1 MALHDDQL
9 VGGDALLGD
18 IPGLA
23 RPADADAF
31 SLPDRIEGKTDV
43 LADRLSILID
53 DRAGRLRQIAIQE
66 LPERPLADEADPGRV
81 LLGVV
86 RQPGFERYAP
96 DFGLPQAA
104 DREQHARKLLLVQ
117 PMQEISLVLSL
128 VLALQQPEGIF
139 WKINSRI
146 VPGGNRGRAQA
157 QRVIQE
163 RLEL

>member
-53 DRAGRLRQIAIQE
+53 DRAGRLRQITIQE
-66 LPERPLADEADPGRV
+66 LPERPLADEANPGRV

-86 RQPGFERYAP
+86 RQAGFLGDATHLR
-96 DFGLPQAA
+96 
-104 DREQHARKLLLVQ
+104 LL
-117 PMQEISLVLSL
+117 EISEPEHHPRELRLAEPAEAGALVLCRNIAPS
-128 VLALQQPEGIF
+128 QH
-139 WKINSRI
+139 N
-146 VPGGNRGRAQA
+146 
-157 QRVIQE
+157 
-163 RLEL
+163 